1 MPSEKKSFDFWYAVR
16 NTQVVHAPSRALE
29 TFGETRIHYYHLAE
43 LPDVPG
49 KVRVREGRLE
59 AHKPLL
65 ITPEAYVQEEMAGF
79 GEQARQY
86 LEFLKQHQ
94 DAIRILQYGYRLSQE
109 AFSEQVVTD
118 SLDAVAERV
127 EGEVKRSEDPFAAVI
142 KGVDDPWDVGTCR
155 SSTSSGCTSTRPP
168 PSTCATSSAPAAR
181 RWKTPRRGPC
191 ARRWSGRS
199 SRRRRTPRS

>member
-1 MPSEKKSFDFWYAVR
+1 
-16 NTQVVHAPSRALE
+16 
-29 TFGETRIHYYHLAE
+29 
-43 LPDVPG
+43 
-49 KVRVREGRLE
+49 
-59 AHKPLL
+59 
-65 ITPEAYVQEEMAGF
+65 MAGF

-127 EGEVKRSEDPFAAVI
+127 EGEVKRSEE
-142 KGVDDPWDVGTCR
+142 
-155 SSTSSGCTSTRPP
+155 
-168 PSTCATSSAPAAR
+168 
-181 RWKTPRRGPC
+181 WKTPLRGQC

>member
-1 MPSEKKSFDFWYAVR
+1 MPSEKKSFDFWYAVH
-16 NTQVVHAPSRALE
+16 NTEIVHAPSRALE

-65 ITPEAYVQEEMAGF
+65 ITPEAYVQEEMSGF

-109 AFSEQVVTD
+109 SFSEQVVTD

-127 EGEVKRSEDPFAAVI
+127 EGEVKRSED
-142 KGVDDPWDVGTCR
+142 
-155 SSTSSGCTSTRPP
+155 TSTRPP
-168 PSTCATSSAPAAR
+168 PSTCANSSAPAAR
-181 RWKTPRRGPC
+181 RWRTPRRVPC

-199 SRRRRTPRS
+199 SRRRQTRRS